1 MLGLS
6 DVREWIKTLGVGEH
20 FYIGK
25 LDNKNEKSIGIYQ
38 NKPAGSANIALGGLE
53 QTKTQQKQISI
64 LIHWNQYANETE
76 EAAQKLYDNILN
88 ITDLTIAGKHI
99 NYLRLDVPEPIDVG
113 TDDKGVYERVIW
125 LSLFYER

>member
-1 MLGLS
+1 M
-6 DVREWIKTLGVGEH
+6 
-20 FYIGK
+20 
-25 LDNKNEKSIGIYQ
+25 
-38 NKPAGSANIALGGLE
+38 GGLE

-76 EAAQKLYDNILN
+76 EAAQTLYDNILN

-113 TDDKGVYERVIW
+113 TDDKGIYERVIW

>member
-1 MLGLS
+1 MWES
-6 DVREWIKTLGVGEH
+6 I
-20 FYIGK
+20 FIIGK

-38 NKPAGSANIALGGLE
+38 NKHAGSANIALGGLE

-88 ITDLTIAGKHI
+88 ITDLTYSRKTHKLPQIGCTGA
-99 NYLRLDVPEPIDVG
+99 YRPVG
-113 TDDKGVYERVIW
+113 DQHDKGIYERVIW